1 MRSSILYLQISAIYV
16 LSVSEKNVYNY
27 ITDGRLFNEKACDF
41 IFGI

>member
-1 MRSSILYLQISAIYV
+1 MV
-16 LSVSEKNVYNY
+16 GNEKSNVKDSYSNMYDY

>member
-16 LSVSEKNVYNY
+16 LSVSEKMC